1 VTKQKYHPQNLSG
14 VFKQP
19 FAVYTGS
26 NDGMWIDVTA
36 SNNNNKGIEIN
47 GNIVK
52 KNAAYCMPLSK
63 AKILL

>member
-1 VTKQKYHPQNLSG
+1 
-14 VFKQP
+14 
-19 FAVYTGS
+19 
-26 NDGMWIDVTA
+26 MWIDVTA